1 MTQELETR
9 TKRTMAPLADICE
22 DNGKVRL
29 RLEMPGVGKD
39 SLEVRIDNDELIIQ
53 GTRQDGESK
62 GKYLIRERHHEDY
75 LKRYT
80 LDDTIDR
87 EKVEAE
93 IKNGILFLTLNLK
106 EASKPKKISIKA
118 D

>member
-1 MTQELETR
+1 MTQELDTR
-9 TKRTMAPLADICE
+9 TQKTLAPLADICE
-22 DNGKVRL
+22 EGGKVLL

-39 SLEVRIDNDELIIQ
+39 SLEVKIENDELIVRGNRREGEKK
-53 GTRQDGESK
+53 GT
-62 GKYLIRERHHEDY
+62 YLIRERRHEDFV
-75 LKRYT
+75 KRFT

-93 IKNGILFLTLNLK
+93 MKNGVLCLTLSLK
-106 EASKPKKISIKA
+106 EASKPKKIAIKG

>member
-9 TKRTMAPLADICE
+9 TKKTLAPQADVYE
-22 DNGKVRL
+22 EGGKVHL

-39 SLEVRIDNDELIIQ
+39 SLEVRIESDELFIYGKRQ
-53 GTRQDGESK
+53 EGEKKGT
-62 GKYLIRERHHEDY
+62 YLIRERRHEDF

-80 LDDTIDR
+80 LDDTVDR

-93 IKNGILFLTLNLK
+93 MKDGLLYLTLSLK
-106 EASKPKKISIKA
+106 EASKPKKIVIKG